1 MIKLGGGKMA
11 ENGKRTAIVVGAG
24 IAGLAAALRLHR
36 AGWHAVVVER
46 APARRSSGYMV
57 NLIGGGFDAVER
69 LGLLPELAKRDLGSF
84 TSVLVRADGSTKFTV
99 PQAIVEAAQGARAMS
114 VFRGDL
120 EAVLFEAVADTAEF
134 RFGTTVTAVA
144 QQANGVTATLSDGA
158 ALQADLLI
166 GADGLH
172 SSVRRMVFGEESRFR
187 VDLEHMVGAFPL
199 HRVPN
204 GLAEGSGTT
213 YIGPHRT
220 AAVINL
226 GPGRSSAFFAYRS
239 ADAEADLRR
248 GPIASLGDAFG
259 GLGGG
264 VPDALDQL
272 RGDPGGAYF
281 DSVSQIR
288 MDAWSSGRVVLLGDA
303 AWCVT
308 LFAGY
313 GAGLALSGAD
323 ELGAALERHEVPAAL
338 ADWESRLRPE
348 VAKRQ
353 ALARRGIAQFAPPTR
368 FHVWMSDMMMR
379 SIALPGIRQ
388 LVQRAIK
395 NAR

>member
-1 MIKLGGGKMA
+1 MA

-36 AGWHAVVVER
+36 AGWSAVVVER

-57 NLIGGGFDAVER
+57 NLIGGGFDAVEQ
-69 LGLLPELAKRDLGSF
+69 LGLLPELAKRDLGAFS
-84 TSVLVRADGSTKFTV
+84 SVLVRADGSEKFTV
-99 PQAIVEAAQGARAMS
+99 PQAIVEAAQGSRAMS

-120 EAVLFEAVADTAEF
+120 ETVLFEAVEGTAEF
-134 RFGTTVTAVA
+134 RFGTTVTAAA
-144 QQANGVTATLSDGA
+144 QETDGVIATLSDGSTLHA
-158 ALQADLLI
+158 NLLV

-172 SSVRRMVFGEESRFR
+172 SSVRRLVFGEESRFR
-187 VDLEHMVGAFPL
+187 VDMDHMVGAFPL
-199 HRVPN
+199 RRVPQ

-213 YIGPHRT
+213 FIGPHRT

-239 ADAEADLRR
+239 ADTEADLGR
-248 GPIASLGDAFG
+248 GSVAALGEAFG
-259 GLGGG
+259 DLGGG
-264 VPDALDQL
+264 VPDALEQL
-272 RGDPGGAYF
+272 REDPGEAYF

-313 GAGLALSGAD
+313 GAGLALAGAD
-323 ELGAALERHEVPAAL
+323 ELGAALERHEVPQAL
-338 ADWESRLRPE
+338 AEWEAELRPE

-353 ALARRGIAQFAPPTR
+353 ALARRGIVQFAPPTK
-368 FHVWMSDMMMR
+368 FHVWLSDMMMR

-388 LVQRAIK
+388 LVQRSIE